1 MKKRIDEL
9 LEELKFKG
17 MTEVVEQQIKLA
29 ENGTAIQQ
37 IIINL
42 LREELRFRQERSLVN
57 RKTCRS

>member
-42 LREELRFRQERSLVN
+42 L
-57 RKTCRS
+57 